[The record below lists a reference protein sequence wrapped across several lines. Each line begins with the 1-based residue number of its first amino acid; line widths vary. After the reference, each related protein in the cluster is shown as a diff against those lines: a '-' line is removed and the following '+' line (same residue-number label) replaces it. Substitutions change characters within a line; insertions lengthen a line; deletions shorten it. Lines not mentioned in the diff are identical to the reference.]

1 MAPRTLASAPVNFG
15 DKFDPSK
22 MRVVMDHI
30 SRMTAEIQKIQQLL
44 ADGTAGQVLTKTD
57 RGDYLGRWA
66 DPSGGGGSISG
77 AQNIGNGAGLYAG
90 VSGGVLQFKTLLP
103 GNSAVQIQYDDD
115 EVFISFDD
123 SVFATKTYVD
133 DEISALGLV
142 YQPLSAPLTSIT
154 ELVDAAGVLTNDGT
168 GVLSWGAG
176 GGAYTAGDG
185 LSLAASEFEV
195 DLGFAFTWTGNHDFN
210 GNQTRFTGTFGSVG
224 TGSGVEVGMSSVYGF
239 TSGFMLSYDRTSNAY
254 LPFAFEGDGGAFL
267 LSEGGVAQFSGNL
280 VSSVNFKAVVGV
292 ELGSNVTRGFIQ
304 SVDRSD
310 DSSVPLDVYA
320 SQMAY
325 LLQANSDRFVVA
337 QAGGAEYVQMGI
349 GPSQFMGTF
358 GASGYTPVAAPS
370 VEIGYSSGF
379 SGAFIQAYDWN
390 TLGHIPMNFSG
401 KEIGFRVGASYDLAI
416 FAAESG
422 AVSFPGYGVGTLQ
435 TDSDGLISAVDLSL
449 VYQPIATILT
459 TLSGLADAAGVLTN
473 DGSGNLSWV

>member
-1 MAPRTLASAPVNFG
+1 MAPRILASAPVNFG
-15 DKFDPSK
+15 DKFDPAK

-66 DPSGGGGSISG
+66 DPSAGAGSVSG
-77 AQNIGNGAGLYAG
+77 AQNIGSGVGLYAG
-90 VSGGVLQFKTLLP
+90 ASGGDLQFKTLVP
-103 GNSAVQIQYDDD
+103 GNSAVQIAYDDD

-123 SVFATKTYVD
+123 SAFATKTYVD
-133 DEISALGLV
+133 DEISALDLV

-176 GGAYTAGDG
+176 SAYTAGDG
-185 LSLAASEFEV
+185 LSLTASEFEV

-224 TGSGVEVGMSSVYGF
+224 TGSGVEIGMSSVYGF
-239 TSGFMLSYDRTSNAY
+239 VSGFMLSYDRTGGAY

-280 VSSVNFKAVVGV
+280 VTSTNFKAAVGV
-292 ELGSNVTRGFIQ
+292 EIGSSGTRGFIQ
-304 SVDRSD
+304 SVDRTDS
-310 DSSVPLDVYA
+310 SSVPLDVYA

-325 LLQANSDRFVVA
+325 LLQASSDRFVVA

-358 GASGYTPVAAPS
+358 GASGYTPVAAPG

-379 SGAFIQAYDWN
+379 SGAFIQAYDWDS
-390 TLGHIPMNFSG
+390 LGHIPMNFSG

-422 AVSFPGYGVGTLQ
+422 AVSFPSYGAGTLQ
-435 TDSDGLISAVDLSL
+435 TDSDGLISVVDLGL
-449 VYQPIATILT
+449 VYQPIDTILT
-459 TLSGLADAAGVLTN
+459 TLSSLADAAGVLTN